1 MIPPPWRVLPH
12 GPGFLFVDRLLEVE
26 PGSRATGRKLVTA
39 NEAVFTG
46 HFPGNPVFPGVLL
59 LEALAQVGGI
69 AWLGSAPAGAGAV
82 LAGVSGARF
91 RRPVLPGDAV
101 DLEARVIRVLGTT
114 ARVQG
119 TARVAGEEAASAELT
134 LARGSA

>member
-12 GPGFLFVDRLLEVE
+12 GPRFLFVDRLLELE
-26 PGSRATGRKLVTA
+26 PGTRAVGRKLVTA
-39 NEAVFTG
+39 NEALLTG
-46 HFPGNPVFPGVLL
+46 HFPGNPIFPGVLL

-69 AWLGSAPAGAGAV
+69 AWLGSAPAGTGAV

-119 TARVAGEEAASAELT
+119 TARVEGEEAASAELT
-134 LARGSA
+134 LARGRA